1 MSLQKIFY
9 IIVSLTLNI
18 KLFLFLMKQQLKKTL
33 RKFMLYIVTVS
44 IYILIKKIRSD
55 FTKKLY

>member
-1 MSLQKIFY
+1 M
-9 IIVSLTLNI
+9 

-33 RKFMLYIVTVS
+33 KKFMLYIVTAL
-44 IYILIKKIRSD
+44 IYILMKKIRSD